1 MADMRDKNSASA
13 TVKEKKSL
21 LDEEIGKDFLSSWKS
36 MSVTEDD
43 AMDFSFDTVSNGK
56 KKFDFDKLD
65 MDFNLDGDFDKLSS
79 FKVDMP
85 DLDFSCPS
93 TKNAKAKERAED
105 DCSSGNYQGKR
116 DFFNF
121 SFDFN
126 DEDFAKDT
134 KTGRKFVGNS
144 KSPFRELPDDE
155 PILLRNEKNINN
167 LCSTGEEFNGGK
179 NESKL
184 DGDLRPQDEQV
195 TEQEPDTLGSQNNIG
210 EDLPASDVQI
220 GSEFVGNS
228 KSITKES
235 TEGEHGLLRNDNN
248 MKNLNDVREDVESDS
263 VQNESKMVG
272 DVSPKDKQ
280 VAEGEPFKPRSET
293 STRLVVD
300 HFPSETSIPF
310 QVSNLVSSLHAKRE
324 GFNTNDDVQIN
335 DKLVIS
341 KSLSKELTKE
351 EPVSLGSEKNVKC
364 LSNISF
370 DPLSSEPTLTS
381 TQLTQ
386 SYAFCYREV
395 INPDGVQSE
404 SKVVNSILQEK
415 EAAIG
420 EPVTLRIKKSLGEAI
435 NADGGQNCGKVG
447 NSRPQYTEVK
457 TGESAKLRSE
467 KNSGEVTN
475 DDGVQHFSKI
485 VNIKPQD
492 KQAKTGDPVKLK
504 SEKNS
509 GFHLNPAGLNQ
520 SQLKLSTQ
528 ASGNSKFAVSSTHSI
543 QNLKNVS
550 VEGLKTVKRTSNLS
564 ALKDL
569 RTIGGNKDMPNST
582 VLRQSSSF
590 RNPGQTVKLP
600 GITPSTIA
608 HLVGGIKKQNPVT
621 PSLKRKKIEESNA
634 DLVSLKS
641 LKRLSESPKE
651 SRKLKESLG
660 GVTEGEVW
668 KHESQGPNEAKNV
681 LHGHTRP
688 RLEVARDFRMT
699 ELEISLVM
707 EDDGNVEK
715 AEAYSKELEDIC
727 NMLKKKHEEAKEILV
742 RTIVNNNNL
751 LMLNHPIYEEKI
763 SF

>member
-43 AMDFSFDTVSNGK
+43 AMDFGFDTVSNGK

-105 DCSSGNYQGKR
+105 DCSSGNHQGKR

-184 DGDLRPQDEQV
+184 DGDLRRQDEQV

-280 VAEGEPFKPRSET
+280 VAEGEPFKLRSET
-293 STRLVVD
+293 ST
-300 HFPSETSIPF
+300 
-310 QVSNLVSSLHAKRE
+310 RE

-341 KSLSKELTKE
+341 KSHSKELTKE

-364 LSNISF
+364 LSNI
-370 DPLSSEPTLTS
+370 
-381 TQLTQ
+381 
-386 SYAFCYREV
+386 REV

-475 DDGVQHFSKI
+475 DDGVQYFSKI

-492 KQAKTGDPVKLK
+492 KQAKTGEPVKLK
-504 SEKNS
+504 SEKKS

-520 SQLKLSTQ
+520 SQLKLSIQ
-528 ASGNSKFAVSSTHSI
+528 ASGNSKFAVSSTRSI

-651 SRKLKESLG
+651 SRKLKETLG

-763 SF
+763 RMVQKFATELMCKEIPT

>member
-43 AMDFSFDTVSNGK
+43 AMDFGFDTVSNGK

-105 DCSSGNYQGKR
+105 DCSSGNHQGKR

-184 DGDLRPQDEQV
+184 DGDLRRQDEQV

-280 VAEGEPFKPRSET
+280 VAEGEPFKLRSET
-293 STRLVVD
+293 ST
-300 HFPSETSIPF
+300 
-310 QVSNLVSSLHAKRE
+310 RE

-341 KSLSKELTKE
+341 KSHSKELTKE

-364 LSNISF
+364 LSNI
-370 DPLSSEPTLTS
+370 
-381 TQLTQ
+381 
-386 SYAFCYREV
+386 REV

-475 DDGVQHFSKI
+475 DDGVQYFSKI

-492 KQAKTGDPVKLK
+492 KQAKTGEPVKLK
-504 SEKNS
+504 SEKKS
-509 GFHLNPAGLNQ
+509 G
-520 SQLKLSTQ
+520 
-528 ASGNSKFAVSSTHSI
+528 
-543 QNLKNVS
+543 
-550 VEGLKTVKRTSNLS
+550 
-564 ALKDL
+564 
-569 RTIGGNKDMPNST
+569 TIGGNKDMPNST

-651 SRKLKESLG
+651 SRKLKETLG

-763 SF
+763 SFQFSLLIIFFPLEFIFGMKMLHLHN